1 MGFYSK
7 LKKAFLAA
15 IMLAFPF
22 VMLAQSEGISGVVVD
37 ENGEPY
43 IGASVMVRG
52 STIATI
58 SDLDGK
64 FSLDIEGNATL
75 VISYIGCETQNVVAY
90 QGQPVTVVLKQDAL
104 SLDAGEVVA
113 VGYGT
118 QKKESVVGAISAIKP
133 QELQVPVRSLSQS
146 LAGNI
151 AGLVVDAAVGDSI
164 IASSDGKLVKAN
176 FTFDSE
182 EALFGKS
189 AVLKK
194 GSADL
199 LAEVNKV
206 IEAAV
211 ADGSYINAYNEA
223 VALQKELGL

>member
-22 VMLAQSEGISGVVVD
+22 VMLAQSKGISGVVVD

-151 AGLVVDAAVGDSI
+151 AGLV
-164 IASSDGKLVKAN
+164 
-176 FTFDSE
+176 
-182 EALFGKS
+182 
-189 AVLKK
+189 
-194 GSADL
+194 
-199 LAEVNKV
+199 
-206 IEAAV
+206 
-211 ADGSYINAYNEA
+211 
-223 VALQKELGL
+223 ALQSSGEPGKDDAQFWIRGIATFTGDPDPLILVDGVERPLENVDPLEIESW